1 MIRSLVASAL
11 RYVADL
17 LEPEAP
23 PDFGWAVA
31 PEREPSDRITVVWCD
46 GCPACKPDHA
56 PDREPQH
63 TDGGDECPACEASE
77 ARHRREL
84 SLSSQRGAS

>member
-1 MIRSLVASAL
+1 MIRFLGATAL

-31 PEREPSDRITVVWCD
+31 PEREPV
-46 GCPACKPDHA
+46 
-56 PDREPQH
+56 H
-63 TDGGDECPACEASE
+63 TDDFPCPACEAD
-77 ARHRREL
+77 RER
-84 SLSSQRGAS
+84 SLAYQAAYAVERAS